1 MQQSAKLFLIWL
13 KRLSLL
19 DRSVVR
25 KPKTGEERRINLL
38 SAKTL
43 LLIKLDKLWTN
54 ALDIN
59 CPVPTGLQSQWK
71 LIFYSMF
78 TSKTQPEL
86 LRKSRYKYSTLIG
99 PQCFSGQGHQQMA
112 PAPPTTYVL
121 CSSDTTMTTA
131 TAMSP
136 LPILESYWSF
146 FMGKYHR
153 KCVQLTLI
161 RTNGGHFELLWLLCD
176 FFIL

>member
-1 MQQSAKLFLIWL
+1 M
-13 KRLSLL
+13 
-19 DRSVVR
+19 R

-86 LRKSRYKYSTLIG
+86 LRKSRYKYSDWSTVFFR
-99 PQCFSGQGHQQMA
+99 PRTHQQMA

-136 LPILESYWSF
+136 LPTVVYFGIILVF
-146 FMGKYHR
+146 FYEKIPQKM
-153 KCVQLTLI
+153 CP
-161 RTNGGHFELLWLLCD
+161 TNTD
-176 FFIL
+176 

>member
-1 MQQSAKLFLIWL
+1 M
-13 KRLSLL
+13 
-19 DRSVVR
+19 R

-99 PQCFSGQGHQQMA
+99 PQCFSGQGHTNRWRRPLLLHM
-112 PAPPTTYVL
+112 YCVL
-121 CSSDTTMTTA
+121 LTTA

-136 LPILESYWSF
+136 LPTVVYFGIILVF
-146 FMGKYHR
+146 FYGKIPQ
-153 KCVQLTLI
+153 KMCP
-161 RTNGGHFELLWLLCD
+161 TNTD
-176 FFIL
+176 

>member
-1 MQQSAKLFLIWL
+1 M
-13 KRLSLL
+13 
-19 DRSVVR
+19 R

-121 CSSDTTMTTA
+121 CSSDNCYGHVSITYFGI
-131 TAMSP
+131 
-136 LPILESYWSF
+136 ILVF
-146 FMGKYHR
+146 FYGKIPQ
-153 KCVQLTLI
+153 KMCP
-161 RTNGGHFELLWLLCD
+161 TNTD
-176 FFIL
+176 

>member
-99 PQCFSGQGHQQMA
+99 PQCFSGQGHTNKWRRPLLLHMYCVLLTQRWQLLR
-112 PAPPTTYVL
+112 PCLHYLFWNHIGLFLWENTTENV
-121 CSSDTTMTTA
+121 S
-131 TAMSP
+131 
-136 LPILESYWSF
+136 
-146 FMGKYHR
+146 
-153 KCVQLTLI
+153 
-161 RTNGGHFELLWLLCD
+161 N
-176 FFIL
+176 